1 VNAVEAQVEAV
12 GALVREVLGGDAI
25 GAYLHGSTATGR
37 LQHRS
42 DLDILVLARRPTAD
56 DEKRALIARLLR
68 ASGRGD
74 PSGRARSIE
83 LTIVVEGDV
92 RPWRYPPRFDFQYGD
107 WLRADFEGGILT
119 PWTSPNPDVA
129 VLITM
134 ARAADRPVFGPP
146 ATEAFEPVPHADL
159 ERSIVDGIPGLIDD
173 LKGDEANVILTFA
186 RIWTTLA
193 TGQIR
198 SKDEAADWAL
208 ARLPEDQRAVLARA
222 RAVYVGSEPD
232 TWADLEDRIGPHV
245 EHVLVEIE
253 RAKVGSRG

>member
-37 LQHRS
+37 LRHRS
-42 DLDILVLARRPTAD
+42 DVDILVLARRPTTD
-56 DEKRALIARLLR
+56 DEKCALIERLLR
-68 ASGRGD
+68 TSGRGD

-83 LTIVVEGDV
+83 LTIVVQGDV

-193 TGQIR
+193 TGEIR